1 MTHSERSETNK
12 SGDGESLR
20 QRESPSGR
28 RVERVIAGM
37 LAKRRLQP
45 RKFVGSP
52 RRKEQSRQ
60 MKVRAILWT
69 LGMAYAGFLLTGQD
83 LRTLNSLSAMEGF
96 LGALAGFLLAIM
108 FTLREKR
115 RRPALIAHSIAQLLP
130 NCGIPPENRGSDPK
144 LTH

>member
-1 MTHSERSETNK
+1 MTHSERSDANK
-12 SGDGESLR
+12 SGDGESLP
-20 QRESPSGR
+20 QRESPSRR
-28 RVERVIAGM
+28 RVERVIARM

-52 RRKEQSRQ
+52 RRKEQP

-69 LGMAYAGFLLTGQD
+69 VGMAYTGILLTGQD
-83 LRTLNSLSAMEGF
+83 LRTLNSLSVTEGF

-115 RRPALIAHSIAQLLP
+115 RRPALIAHSIAQILP
-130 NCGIPPENRGSDPK
+130 NCGIQPQNRGSDPK